1 MTSIKRP
8 AGTIRPW
15 FDDRIARYSGR
26 TAQPWRTNRLNG
38 VEGMAGEQSTDRMFL
53 PQEFIRRKRDGGAVG
68 TDEIEAYIRG
78 VADGSV
84 TEGQIAAFSMAVFFQ
99 GMSLDERVA
108 LTRAMTHSGTVL
120 DWSGKGF
127 DGPVLDKHSTGGV
140 GDKVSLILG
149 PIVAACGGYV
159 PMVSGRGLG
168 HTGGTLD
175 KLDSIPGYRSQP
187 DIETLERVVR
197 AAGCAII
204 GATGDIAPADKRIY
218 AIRDVTGTV
227 ESLDLITAS
236 ILSKKLA
243 AGLGGLVMDVK
254 FGSGAFAAAFD
265 DAVALAESL
274 VTVAEGAGLPTVALL
289 TDMNQ
294 VLGRT
299 AGNALEVKESI
310 DLLTG
315 RTVDPRLRE
324 VTLALTAEL
333 LCLGGLAETVDEGL
347 GRAGQALA
355 DGSAADRFGRMV
367 AALGGPADIV
377 EDCERHLAAASV
389 RRDVFPERAGVVTA
403 VDARAVGVAI
413 VAIGG
418 GRAAPDDIIDHA
430 VGLTEVAAIGEPVG
444 PGARPLAIVHT
455 RDEAQADR
463 AAAML
468 RAAVTVGE
476 SAPDPT
482 PLIAKRVAEGR

>member
-1 MTSIKRP
+1 MTEGL
-8 AGTIRPW
+8 AG
-15 FDDRIARYSGR
+15 G
-26 TAQPWRTNRLNG
+26 Q
-38 VEGMAGEQSTDRMFL
+38 VFL
-53 PQEFIRRKRDGGAVG
+53 PQEMIRRKRDGGAVSEE
-68 TDEIEAYIRG
+68 EIEAYIRG
-78 VADGSV
+78 VTDGSV
-84 TEGQIAAFSMAVFFQ
+84 TEGQVAAFSMAVYFQ
-99 GMSLDERVA
+99 GMSLEERVA
-108 LTRAMTHSGTVL
+108 LTRAMTRSGDVL
-120 DWSGKGF
+120 DWSGKGL

-149 PIVAACGGYV
+149 PLVAACGGYV
-159 PMVSGRGLG
+159 PMISGRGLG

-187 DIETLERVVR
+187 DVETLERVVR

-254 FGSGAFAAAFD
+254 FGSGAFASDLD

-294 VLGRT
+294 VLGRA
-299 AGNALEVKESI
+299 AGNALEVRESL

-315 RTVDPRLRE
+315 RATDPRLRE

-333 LCLGGLAETVDEGL
+333 LCLGGLVATVDQGL
-347 GRAGQALA
+347 GRAEQALA
-355 DGSAADRFGRMV
+355 DGSAAERFARMV
-367 AALGGPADIV
+367 SALGGPDDIL
-377 EDCERHLAAASV
+377 ERGDRHLATAPV
-389 RRDVFPERAGVVTA
+389 RRDVFAERAGILTA
-403 VDARAVGVAI
+403 VDARAIGVAI
-413 VAIGG
+413 VALGG
-418 GRAAPDDIIDHA
+418 GRAAPDDVIDHA
-430 VGLTEVAAIGEPVG
+430 VGLTDMAAIGEDVG
-444 PGARPLAIVHT
+444 PEARPLACIHA
-455 RDEAQADR
+455 RDEGQVER

-468 RAAVTVGE
+468 REACGIDDV
-476 SAPDPT
+476 APKPA
-482 PLIAKRVAEGR
+482 PMVARRIAEGR